1 MFAHL
6 TFSWRLII
14 NACRDYCIDGIHKY
28 DEHTESWRKLYWVRP
43 CKHVSVLLVICLRH
57 RRAVFNIFLRTASV
71 SFLNKSMCDRSCP
84 CLQIY
89 RGDSRYTLPD
99 TNHSF
104 SFTWCSLRRIRVD
117 RCCTFFIRSSGSEPV
132 RVTEQDL
139 ARVPCQQLTFAINW
153 YSTRPQHIPTMSL
166 IIHLSPH
173 AVVMDFRTLLCR
185 RRPTLLVRSR
195 FYPLVH
201 LLLDLLLDSQEAQLS
216 AGKCASNVAILYGA
230 DGISI
235 WNRISMDHECDRQT
249 AYVGLVEPS
258 VESIQNAKFD
268 TQER

>member
-1 MFAHL
+1 MFFYAQRQ
-6 TFSWRLII
+6 FRFWI
-14 NACRDYCIDGIHKY
+14 N
-28 DEHTESWRKLYWVRP
+28 P
-43 CKHVSVLLVICLRH
+43 CVIE
-57 RRAVFNIFLRTASV
+57 VASV
-71 SFLNKSMCDRSCP
+71 C
-84 CLQIY
+84 
-89 RGDSRYTLPD
+89 RYTGEIPD
-99 TNHSF
+99 TRYPTQITF

-117 RCCTFFIRSSGSEPV
+117 RCCTFFIRSSGSRPV
-132 RVTEQDL
+132 RVTKQDL

-153 YSTRPQHIPTMSL
+153 YSTRPQRIPTMSL
-166 IIHLSPH
+166 IIHLLPH

-235 WNRISMDHECDRQT
+235 WNRISMASRMWQTDSVRRFSGAICRINTKRQVRH
-249 AYVGLVEPS
+249 AGKV
-258 VESIQNAKFD
+258 A
-268 TQER
+268 